1 MKTLLTILFTLGMAP
16 LLWAQSFI
24 PKEYFND
31 ELNLKQND
39 TAELVFPGYQA
50 PGPLNDSIFRFELPE
65 LEKSFKKKDNLFVE
79 NLNRPQFRMPVAS
92 AQINSNMPV
101 MIPESTAN
109 YALKIK
115 KIPALNPLDNNP
127 DSILIK
133 QALKNNFESFDR
145 FSAY

>member
-24 PKEYFND
+24 PKEYFNE

-50 PGPLNDSIFRFELPE
+50 PGPLNDSIFRFEY
-65 LEKSFKKKDNLFVE
+65 
-79 NLNRPQFRMPVAS
+79 LNRPQFRMPVAS

>member
-1 MKTLLTILFTLGMAP
+1 
-16 LLWAQSFI
+16 
-24 PKEYFND
+24 
-31 ELNLKQND
+31 
-39 TAELVFPGYQA
+39 
-50 PGPLNDSIFRFELPE
+50 
-65 LEKSFKKKDNLFVE
+65 
-79 NLNRPQFRMPVAS
+79 
-92 AQINSNMPV
+92 MPV